1 MQSQLVCSIG
11 RGNLGNARKK
21 TFFFRM
27 ASLSFYL
34 SNKTATKDFNNS
46 PVPETY
52 FIPTHKLGECWD
64 LVWFQLWELGCG
76 CQHQPWCKPVAER
89 PLDFIASDFCF
100 KTLQWPSPGNLS
112 KFSSGRCGGGEGGR
126 STKSS
131 FQPSKGNFQLPYKIC
146 FSFAHRGILVSKIIA
161 CGNRKWKKTFLEGIQ
176 CKTTWRL
183 KFFSFLALKVLSG
196 NWFFSDSSEI
206 NGVASYSW
214 LEQINRDS

>member
-1 MQSQLVCSIG
+1 MC
-11 RGNLGNARKK
+11 
-21 TFFFRM
+21 
-27 ASLSFYL
+27 Y
-34 SNKTATKDFNNS
+34 
-46 PVPETY
+46 P
-52 FIPTHKLGECWD
+52 PTHPSTSHSFTTLCTLKSRLVFTFPTKLQQRISTTPLFLKHISFPLWHKMGECWD